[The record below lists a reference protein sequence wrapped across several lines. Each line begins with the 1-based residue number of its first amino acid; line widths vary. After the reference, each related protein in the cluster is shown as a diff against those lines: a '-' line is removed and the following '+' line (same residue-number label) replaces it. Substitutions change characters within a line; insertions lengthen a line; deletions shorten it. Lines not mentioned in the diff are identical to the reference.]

1 MESRMNRRIK
11 DSVFTMLFAMQKY
24 IRELY
29 LSLHP
34 EDTAISEEDLKTI
47 TLETVLVT
55 GILNDLGLQVR
66 DSIIILTEAQSTFTR
81 NLPFRLLLYLAETLD
96 RYVSSH
102 NMNRYS
108 TTPVKIPRPELY
120 VIYTGSE
127 EVPSVLRLSDLFAG
141 KEENP
146 DQNAKKQQEIRE
158 KYGGIEI
165 EVHVIRKTGKGD
177 VLDQYIRFCEISD
190 EMRKEYGPT
199 IEAVKET
206 INQCL
211 EEGVLTDFLS
221 SREVE
226 VEENMKYMFDVET
239 ALLEREK
246 ELREESWKAGQKDGW
261 EKGQKAGQ
269 KDGEQSGIE
278 KGIRA
283 MVEALKDVY
292 QSRERIAGI
301 IADKFSLHPQ
311 AAADKVALYW

>member
-1 MESRMNRRIK
+1 M
-11 DSVFTMLFAMQKY
+11 
-24 IRELY
+24 
-29 LSLHP
+29 
-34 EDTAISEEDLKTI
+34 
-47 TLETVLVT
+47 
-55 GILNDLGLQVR
+55 
-66 DSIIILTEAQSTFTR
+66 
-81 NLPFRLLLYLAETLD
+81 
-96 RYVSSH
+96 VS
-102 NMNRYS
+102 
-108 TTPVKIPRPELY
+108 
-120 VIYTGSE
+120 
-127 EVPSVLRLSDLFAG
+127 
-141 KEENP
+141 
-146 DQNAKKQQEIRE
+146 DQNTKKQQKIRE

-246 ELREESWKAGQKDGW
+246 ELREESWKAGQKDG
-261 EKGQKAGQ
+261 
-269 KDGEQSGIE
+269 EQSGIE